1 MMCDEGKK
9 AKQGSKTVTRILNF
23 MECKSRTRGATAHTR
38 RRCMSSYDILFEEK
52 YFWKKIAQ
60 KNLRKM

>member
-38 RRCMSSYDILFEEK
+38 RRCM
-52 YFWKKIAQ
+52 
-60 KNLRKM
+60 